1 MNQVFEKQM
10 GLTLVDAV
18 TLIGAHTIGHMHP
31 EFLGYGT
38 APTPSPTAVNN
49 NNALLTNAWDT
60 TPQTFDNEFHRSL
73 ARAVRTIEALYFDFL
88 RDFF

>member
-18 TLIGAHTIGHMHP
+18 NHWTHASRVSGLRHG
-31 EFLGYGT
+31 
-38 APTPSPTAVNN
+38 PTPTAVNN
-49 NNALLTNAWDT
+49 NKALLTNAWDT
-60 TPQTFDNEFHRSL
+60 TPQTFDNEYYRSL

-88 RDFF
+88 KDF